1 MTCAVNDEAK
11 RGENKYMK
19 SLDNKRGGSVEV
31 LLSTY
36 NGDKYI
42 GDLLGSL
49 LKQTYNNITMRFRDD
64 GSRDETKKILRNFSL
79 CHQNV
84 FVEYG
89 ENVGVS
95 KSFLRLLLG
104 TSGKADYYAF
114 CDQDDI
120 WMPGKVE
127 RAVQRLELIDS
138 STPALYCSRLELVDS
153 NLKHLKYTRKARCVG
168 FGNALVHNIATGC
181 TIVINKAAR
190 NIITEN
196 LPVQTIMHDSWL
208 YLVVAAFGEV
218 VYDEISNIK
227 YRQHG
232 SNVVGGNFS
241 FRSILKERISRFVN
255 RRRRFMCSDQALE
268 FYRLYGNQLSAEK
281 TLLLKEFLEGKSNRL
296 FRVKLVFNRKI
307 WRQNRIDDLVMRVLI
322 ALNSY

>member
-1 MTCAVNDEAK
+1 
-11 RGENKYMK
+11 MK
-19 SLDNKRGGSVEV
+19 SLSKKGEGSVEV

-36 NGDKYI
+36 NGDKYL
-42 GDLLGSL
+42 GELLDSL
-49 LKQTYNNITMRFRDD
+49 VKQTYNNVTIRIRDD
-64 GSRDETKKILRNFSL
+64 GSQDETKKILRSFSC

-89 ENVGVS
+89 ENIGVRE
-95 KSFLRLLLG
+95 SFFRLLLE
-104 TSGKADYYAF
+104 TFGKADYYAF

-120 WMPGKVE
+120 WLPGKVE
-127 RAVQRLELIDS
+127 RAVQKLELIDS

-153 NLKHLKYTRKARCVG
+153 NLKHLKYTKKARRVG

-181 TIVINKAAR
+181 TIVINRAAR
-190 NIITEN
+190 NIISGN
-196 LPVQTIMHDSWL
+196 LPTQVIMHDSWL

-227 YRQHG
+227 YRQHEC
-232 SNVVGGNFS
+232 NVIGANLSLLG
-241 FRSILKERISRFVN
+241 ILKERISRFTN
-255 RRRRFMCSDQALE
+255 RYRRFLSSDQALE
-268 FYRLYGNQLSAEK
+268 FYILYRNQLSAEK
-281 TLLLKEFLEGKSNRL
+281 ASLLKEFLEGKSNML

-307 WRQNRIDDLVMRVLI
+307 WRQKRIDDMIMRVLV